1 MRRRPKSKI
10 KLSDN
15 VIILLATLPKK
26 ERFGLL
32 SAVAKKYGVTRQ
44 AVQEY
49 IYRRMYKLRHKNN
62 EILVFTCKNNHQ
74 WRRLRSLM
82 EPKDKFC
89 PFCYEPAIRIRRT
102 TTSMLKG
109 LFED

>member
-1 MRRRPKSKI
+1 MKRGRKSKI
-10 KLSDN
+10 KLSTK
-15 VIILLATLPKK
+15 VIMLLSSLPKK

-32 SAVAKKYGVTRQ
+32 SAIAKSYGVTRQ
-44 AVQEY
+44 AVQGY
-49 IYRRMYKLRHKNN
+49 ISRKKYKLKYKNN

-74 WRRLRSLM
+74 WRRLKSFM

-89 PFCYEPAIRIRRT
+89 PICYEPAVKIRKT